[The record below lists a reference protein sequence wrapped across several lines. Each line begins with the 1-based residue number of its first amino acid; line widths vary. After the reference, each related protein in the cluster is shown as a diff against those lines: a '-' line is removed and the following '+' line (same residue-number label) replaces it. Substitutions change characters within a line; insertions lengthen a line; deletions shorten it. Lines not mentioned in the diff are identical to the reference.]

1 MIKTKFVLNAV
12 HQSFVVVIIR
22 SIRTMKLSS
31 LFMMMILT
39 LMMIRTKTAIT
50 GVTVTIV
57 AVAPVVVVPVLMM
70 IGMIITETIT
80 WIINPSN

>member
-12 HQSFVVVIIR
+12 HQNFVVVIIR

-39 LMMIRTKTAIT
+39 TMMIRTMTTIT
-50 GVTVTIV
+50 GTIVTTV
-57 AVAPVVVVPVLMM
+57 AVAPVVVVPVLIM
-70 IGMIITETIT
+70 IGTIT
-80 WIINPSN
+80 WTINPSN

>member
-12 HQSFVVVIIR
+12 HQNFVVVIIR

-39 LMMIRTKTAIT
+39 MMIRTMATIT
-50 GVTVTIV
+50 GTIVTTV
-57 AVAPVVVVPVLMM
+57 AVAPVVVAPVMM
-70 IGMIITETIT
+70 IGTIT
-80 WIINPSN
+80 WMINPSN

>member
-12 HQSFVVVIIR
+12 HQNFVVLIIR

-39 LMMIRTKTAIT
+39 MMIRTMTTIT
-50 GVTVTIV
+50 GTIVTTV
-57 AVAPVVVVPVLMM
+57 AVAPVVVAPVMM
-70 IGMIITETIT
+70 IGTIT
-80 WIINPSN
+80 WMINPSN

>member
-22 SIRTMKLSS
+22 STRTMKLSS

-57 AVAPVVVVPVLMM
+57 AVAPVVVVPVLM
-70 IGMIITETIT
+70 IIWMIITGTIT
-80 WIINPSN
+80 WMINPSN

>member
-12 HQSFVVVIIR
+12 HQNFVVVIIR

-39 LMMIRTKTAIT
+39 MMIRTMTTIT
-50 GVTVTIV
+50 GTIVTTV
-57 AVAPVVVVPVLMM
+57 AVAPVVVAPVMM
-70 IGMIITETIT
+70 IGKIT
-80 WIINPSN
+80 WMINPSN

>member
-12 HQSFVVVIIR
+12 HQNFVVVIIR

-39 LMMIRTKTAIT
+39 MMIRTMTTIT
-50 GVTVTIV
+50 GTIVTTV
-57 AVAPVVVVPVLMM
+57 AVAPVVVAPVMM
-70 IGMIITETIT
+70 IGTIT
-80 WIINPSN
+80 WMINPSN